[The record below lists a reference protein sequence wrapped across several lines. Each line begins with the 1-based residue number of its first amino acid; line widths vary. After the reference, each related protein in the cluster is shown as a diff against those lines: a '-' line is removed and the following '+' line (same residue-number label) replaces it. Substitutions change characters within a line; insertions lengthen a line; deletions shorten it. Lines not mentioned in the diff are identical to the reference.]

1 MLFGFYRQNEEG
13 RKEEVA
19 ATVLCYAVF
28 VFFLR
33 LIFHLFFFFLF
44 TTQAPTLLFHQA
56 LIWDAPLS
64 LSFSVS
70 LLIIKKEWKGY
81 RTAKSQRKKIN
92 KKMGTGEAERAV
104 ECRRHEDR

>member
-33 LIFHLFFFFLF
+33 LIFHLFFFFFFLYLPPK
-44 TTQAPTLLFHQA
+44 QPTLLFHQA
-56 LIWDAPLS
+56 LIGDALLS
-64 LSFSVS
+64 LSFSFS
-70 LLIIKKEWKGY
+70 LLIIKKGMNRISHSKEP
-81 RTAKSQRKKIN
+81 KKEN
-92 KKMGTGEAERAV
+92 K
-104 ECRRHEDR
+104 